1 MPLWQAIAYLL
12 VGFVLL
18 AYGAHC
24 FVKASVSLGQ
34 LLKLSPLVIGVLF
47 VGFGG
52 SFPEIVVSLV
62 AALKGQTHLAVGNAI
77 GSNIVNIGVVL
88 GLTACVVPMTV
99 HRHCFRRD
107 FPILALT
114 MALVFSMIWDS
125 YLSRPDGVL
134 LLGLLIVYVWT
145 VVWLAKRSP
154 SEVDVEMPE
163 EEGANRPSAL
173 KAGLL
178 WFFGLA
184 LLFVSSELLVSGATS
199 IATRLGVSSLLIG
212 LTVVA
217 IGTSLPEFATTMV
230 SAIRGQHDI
239 AVGNVVG
246 SNVFNLLG
254 VLAMPALLHP
264 AAISREVLWRDFPV
278 MVILTLAVWLLAWL
292 PKRYVIGRY
301 NGALLLL
308 GYLVYLAVL
317 IAGR

>member
-154 SEVDVEMPE
+154 SEVDVEVPA
-163 EEGANRPSAL
+163 EEGATSPSAL

-308 GYLVYLAVL
+308 GYLAYLAVL